1 MVKLTEI
8 FEESATN
15 RISVRNVFVNPAH
28 VVMIR
33 DDSRFSS
40 FLREGRLVDLGVDS
54 KMTFTRITV
63 RGGTG
68 NYDITVFGDTETVYE
83 KVRTS
88 QKNLLKG

>member
-33 DDSRFSS
+33 EDSRFSS
-40 FLREGRLVDLGVDS
+40 FLQEGRLTDLGVDNRMAFS
-54 KMTFTRITV
+54 RVTV

-83 KVRTS
+83 KVKTS